1 MNGRRTPDANY
12 NLKGALLNL
21 NLGSDPPIIL
31 KSLVEATC
39 FGARKIIDRFIDE
52 GVQINRIL
60 AFGGISRKLPY
71 VMQTLCDVIQ
81 LPIKVSASNQTCAL
95 GSAMFASV
103 AAKIHLDIPNAM
115 NKMGSGFDV
124 TYQPNT

>member
-1 MNGRRTPDANY
+1 MNGQRTPDANY

-31 KSLVEATC
+31 KRLVEATC

-60 AFGGISRKLPY
+60 AFGGCYL
-71 VMQTLCDVIQ
+71 
-81 LPIKVSASNQTCAL
+81 
-95 GSAMFASV
+95 
-103 AAKIHLDIPNAM
+103 
-115 NKMGSGFDV
+115 
-124 TYQPNT
+124 